1 MADAMRAMLD
11 GLMGSDRNMTGEE
24 KEKNKRTFDSKDVDK
39 TFLCGCSPWVLLGDT
54 KSSTM
59 LRDGW
64 DLVQDNF
71 LKREWDE
78 LPQEEKDKYGFE
90 YDTMKILENLV
101 GQMDRRIAANKARLD
116 EGNELPPEI
125 LKQKKE
131 LDDGIAEL
139 QRRAEE
145 LGEQGDV
152 DAASQ
157 HISDAAQMTEQR
169 DELVERNISG
179 RRQYVCETTAMVVD
193 DLNRLAEG
201 KLYGSW
207 KTIRGFLNAYLTREG
222 GPPKPKPARPYRERN
237 PDGRRDSERP
247 RERSRERDKDKDKDR
262 DKDRARSRDRRR
274 SRSRSRS
281 KRRDDRRGR
290 SRHDDSRRDD
300 RRDDRRRR

>member
-125 LKQKKE
+125 LKQKK
-131 LDDGIAEL
+131 
-139 QRRAEE
+139 R
-145 LGEQGDV
+145 V
-152 DAASQ
+152 
-157 HISDAAQMTEQR
+157 
-169 DELVERNISG
+169 G
-179 RRQYVCETTAMVVD
+179 RWDC
-193 DLNRLAEG
+193 
-201 KLYGSW
+201 
-207 KTIRGFLNAYLTREG
+207 
-222 GPPKPKPARPYRERN
+222 
-237 PDGRRDSERP
+237 
-247 RERSRERDKDKDKDR
+247 
-262 DKDRARSRDRRR
+262 
-274 SRSRSRS
+274 
-281 KRRDDRRGR
+281 
-290 SRHDDSRRDD
+290 
-300 RRDDRRRR
+300 